1 MERAAPGV
9 SAPAPTV
16 GGTHAPPARKFSAP
30 VALALIG
37 SACTSSSA
45 IVVRLAGQAAGTT
58 GFYRCALA
66 VPGLALLAG
75 IESRRL
81 GGRASR
87 DRLAAAGAGVFL
99 GVDLVL
105 WAHSIYDVGAGVAT
119 VLGNLQVIF
128 VAAIAWVVMRERPQR
143 DLLIA
148 LPVVAAGVVLVGG
161 LAGGAAAGDRP
172 LAGVSFGVATSLSY
186 ALFIILLRRTAG
198 NGRHGAGVLLD
209 ATVGAALAALVLGAV
224 LGEMNF
230 SPPLGA
236 LGWLAVLAL
245 TSQTIGWLLITS
257 ALPRL
262 PAVVSALLLLFQP
275 ACSLVLAAVVLSE
288 VPGALQV
295 LGAVMVCCG
304 VLLGART
311 GRPARA
317 PAVWLDQSHS
327 LLGPGAVVAER

>member
-9 SAPAPTV
+9 AAPGPGADRM
-16 GGTHAPPARKFSAP
+16 HSPPARRLPAP

-45 IVVRLAGQAAGTT
+45 IVVSLAGQAAGTT

-75 IESRRL
+75 LERRRL
-81 GGRASR
+81 GGRKSR
-87 DRLAAAGAGVFL
+87 DRLAAVGAGAFL

-105 WAHSIYDVGAGVAT
+105 WTHSIYDVGAGVAT
-119 VLGNLQVIF
+119 VLGNLQVLF
-128 VAAIAWVVMRERPQR
+128 VAAIAWAVMREKPHR
-143 DLLIA
+143 DMLLA
-148 LPVVAAGVVLVGG
+148 LPVVVAGVVLVGG

-198 NGRHGAGVLLD
+198 NGRHVAGVLLD
-209 ATVGAALAALVLGAV
+209 ATVGSALCALALGAV
-224 LGEMNF
+224 LGEMSF
-230 SPPLGA
+230 APPLRA

-245 TSQTIGWLLITS
+245 TSQTVGWLLITS

-262 PAVVSALLLLFQP
+262 PAAVSALLLLFQP
-275 ACSLVLAAVVLSE
+275 ACSLLLAALVLGE
-288 VPGALQV
+288 VPGVLEV
-295 LGAVMVCCG
+295 LGAVLVCCG
-304 VLLGART
+304 VLLGARA
-311 GRPARA
+311 GRPARTLTLRLEQRDVPLQA
-317 PAVWLDQSHS
+317 
-327 LLGPGAVVAER
+327 GAVVGER